1 MATKAIGIMQN
12 KHTVRLAL
20 NTSLIV
26 INSRSELLDAA
37 AQRALWGN
45 VLATGQQRIETGEV
59 ELQFGAETTWTRD
72 RLWCI
77 LLLGSVERIRASRG
91 ATVRDERS
99 DSRETAE
106 GAPCEQQH

>member
-1 MATKAIGIMQN
+1 M
-12 KHTVRLAL
+12 
-20 NTSLIV
+20 
-26 INSRSELLDAA
+26 DAA

-45 VLATGQQRIETGEV
+45 LLGTGQRRKNTGEV
-59 ELQFGAETTWTRD
+59 ELQFGVETTWTRD

-77 LLLGSVERIRASRG
+77 LSDSKLGSVERIRASRG

-106 GAPCEQQH
+106 GAPREQQH